1 MSQADKDRWN
11 GKYLDNPPQLT
22 PIKLVSEHAKLA
34 TGKQALDIACG
45 MGRHSRYLVSQG
57 FTVDAL
63 DISSVAIDALQHEQN
78 INAIEVD
85 FDTYELQKDSYDLIV
100 CTYFLERRLFP
111 QMIDALKVNGVIIMQ
126 TFLYDTEND
135 RQPSNSNFM
144 LNSGELEEHFETRC
158 ELLHISEFW
167 DMDNNNAKMKKVAMV
182 AKKRNGGM
190 SIDDFWA

>member
-11 GKYLDNPPQLT
+11 GKYLDNPPQLM
-22 PIKLVSEHAKLA
+22 PIGLVSDNAKLA
-34 TGKQALDIACG
+34 IGKQALDIACG
-45 MGRHSRYLVSQG
+45 MGRHSRYLASQG
-57 FTVDAL
+57 FAVDAL
-63 DISSVAIDALQHEQN
+63 DISIVAIDALQGEQN

-85 FDTYELQKDSYDLIV
+85 FDTYELQKDRYNLIV

-111 QMIDALKVNGVIIMQ
+111 QMIDALKAGGIIIFQ
-126 TFLYDTEND
+126 TFLHDNAND

-144 LNSGELEEHFETRC
+144 LNSGELEEYFENRC

-167 DMDNNNAKMKKVAMV
+167 DIDNTKAKMKKVAMV

-190 SIDDFWA
+190 SLDEFWA